1 MGAAFGERPDATGD
15 DGLVGT
21 GRSDETEA
29 RAESGRAPVM
39 RLGAGGGT
47 GNERVPLGAGG
58 TDAACGS
65 LTGRASRLGAGG
77 GTLRRG
83 AGGGFAE
90 RETAAAPA
98 GAAGGL
104 LLVGRGGTLPRDG
117 RGGAGA
123 ADTRG
128 APGVSPPAWFA
139 GAVLR
144 LGAAGGIEFG
154 RGRGGAGF
162 FGEGESSAMT
172 RVS

>member
-1 MGAAFGERPDATGD
+1 MGAAFGDRPDAIGED
-15 DGLVGT
+15 VPGGT
-21 GRSDETEA
+21 GFSDVTEA
-29 RAESGRAPVM
+29 SAESERAPVM
-39 RLGAGGGT
+39 RFGAGGGT
-47 GNERVPLGAGG
+47 GNDRGPLGA
-58 TDAACGS
+58 AAAFGS
-65 LTGRASRLGAGG
+65 LTGRISRLGAGG

-83 AGGGFAE
+83 AGGGLAE
-90 RETAAAPA
+90 SDTAAAPA
-98 GAAGGL
+98 GLAGGKLRDGRGGGL
-104 LLVGRGGTLPRDG
+104 LRDG

-128 APGVSPPAWFA
+128 APGVSPPAGFA
-139 GAVLR
+139 GAALR